1 MRSEYKMA
9 ALVLLL
15 VAVSGCTS
23 IRDQGLAVALQADPP
38 SVFSESVTTL
48 HIDVDNRNEKS
59 LRNVVVELFDTGLL
73 SLIGKCSQNFD
84 RLLPYEF
91 QSISCT
97 LLAPKIESSTET
109 EVNAR
114 VAFKSQL
121 QATQVFEVISEN
133 EYQRRVAS
141 GSYESRPSNYIYA
154 DKNVMINVDF
164 NEQLPLVVRPGK
176 KYFIYFSITN
186 AGNGFM
192 QDIQPADF
200 VVEHVDSGQLPIMFC
215 PPRQALAP
223 VGKEFPRIACEL
235 AIPDEF
241 LAGGDLLNSDFTLNF
256 SYRYEI
262 RNSLKINII
271 K

>member
-121 QATQVFEVISEN
+121 
-133 EYQRRVAS
+133 
-141 GSYESRPSNYIYA
+141 
-154 DKNVMINVDF
+154 
-164 NEQLPLVVRPGK
+164 PLVVRPGK

-200 VVEHVDSGQLPIMFC
+200 VVEHVDSE
-215 PPRQALAP
+215 
-223 VGKEFPRIACEL
+223 K
-235 AIPDEF
+235 
-241 LAGGDLLNSDFTLNF
+241 
-256 SYRYEI
+256 
-262 RNSLKINII
+262 
-271 K
+271 